1 MANPPSWAEP
11 SVPYPS
17 HGVSL
22 VVLQGIQEYSFLGT
36 EHHPRAQR
44 SPCGARGALPWESK
58 INQSWHHQL
67 MPPRA
72 IGTAWCHTSKQLPL
86 PTAGRHTAAAQCQCH
101 HVPTRRQ
108 GGNLDYLVPSLGIS
122 SCSFL
127 EVWQPQ
133 NCHHDPAWPSI
144 TTLLQL
150 FPPKFS
156 SSCYK
161 CQELWAGRPGW
172 HVHPLP
178 GTSTATGERQEHPGA
193 ACLHLKGHAREKSA
207 KYR

>member
-1 MANPPSWAEP
+1 MAKPPSWAEP
-11 SVPYPS
+11 SVPYPK

-22 VVLQGIQEYSFLGT
+22 VVLQGIREYSFLGT

-86 PTAGRHTAAAQCQCH
+86 PTAGRHTAAAHCQCH

-108 GGNLDYLVPSLGIS
+108 EGNLDYLVPSLGIS

-127 EVWQPQ
+127 KFGSPRTATSTQ
-133 NCHHDPAWPSI
+133 HGPAS
-144 TTLLQL
+144 
-150 FPPKFS
+150 PPS
-156 SSCYK
+156 SSCFPPNSAPPATNARSSG
-161 CQELWAGRPGW
+161 QDGQAGTCTRSRAPALQLGR
-172 HVHPLP
+172 
-178 GTSTATGERQEHPGA
+178 GRSTLG
-193 ACLHLKGHAREKSA
+193 LLVFI
-207 KYR
+207 